1 MSKLDCL
8 IDWVGLDNCI
18 TTSTPPSGRYI
29 NELPGIEV
37 MKLDQIANQDLSG
50 FQDVWNRAQNRA
62 GSRFANDIR
71 REFAKRFK
79 KRNAIEFMKMVPSI
93 NVNNITN
100 AQPNYSGHTIEL
112 DWQDCNIANSN
123 YSAIHISYVTFY
135 AIAAGTYTILILD
148 LDSGLQLASY
158 SLTAGVAGYS
168 TAIINATF
176 NNRRIFVAIDQS
188 AIQLVE
194 TNIDNQ
200 WQLQTNSCGTAR
212 VKGATIPVADV
223 VNYSSVNALLGS
235 NTYGIKTTYSV
246 VCIWDNL
253 VCNHPEYWTDA
264 WMYLC
269 AIELMNELMFTSRLN
284 RFTTTDLNQQKK
296 AMSYYNMMYNGGQ
309 DELGQVFDGYLY
321 SAIDSITLDCHD
333 ACFLCNDLITF
344 RTALL

>member
-62 GSRFANDIR
+62 ASRFSNDMR
-71 REFAKRFK
+71 REFSKRFK
-79 KRNAIEFMKMVPSI
+79 KRDAVEFMSMVGNLDLNSLTNPKP
-93 NVNNITN
+93 NI
-100 AQPNYSGHTIEL
+100 SGHTIEL
-112 DWQDCNIANSN
+112 DWQDCTIANSN
-123 YSAIHISYVTFY
+123 YSAIQISTISFY
-135 AIAAGTYTILILD
+135 APSAGSYPIVILD
-148 LDSGLQLASY
+148 LDTGLQIASY
-158 SLTAGVAGYS
+158 TITATGAGWIS
-168 TAIINATF
+168 KIVNSTF
-176 NNRRIFVAIDQS
+176 NIRRIFIGIDQS
-188 AIQLVE
+188 ALQLYE
-194 TNIDNQ
+194 YNIDKQ
-200 WQLQTNSCGTAR
+200 WMLQTNQCGTAR
-212 VKGATIPVADV
+212 VKGATVALADISNYQGIP
-223 VNYSSVNALLGS
+223 ALLGS
-235 NTYGIKTTYSV
+235 NTYGFSTKFSV

-264 WMYLC
+264 WMYAC

-296 AMSYYNMMYNGGQ
+296 AMAYYNMMYNGGQ
-309 DELGQVFDGYLY
+309 DELGQTFDGYLY
-321 SAIDSITLDCHD
+321 SAIDSLTLDCHD
-333 ACFLCNDLITF
+333 SCFLCNDLVTF

>member
-62 GSRFANDIR
+62 SSRFANDIR

-79 KRNAIEFMKMVPSI
+79 KRDAIEFMRINPSI
-93 NVNNITN
+93 NINDVTN

-123 YSAIHISYVTFY
+123 YSAIHISYINFY
-135 AIAAGTYTILILD
+135 AIAAGSYTLLIID
-148 LDSGLQLASY
+148 LDSGEELASY
-158 SLTAGVAGYS
+158 NVTATTAGFT
-168 TAIINATF
+168 TASVNATF
-176 NNRRIFVAIDQS
+176 NTRRIFVAIDQS
-188 AIQLVE
+188 AIQLIE

-212 VKGATIPVADV
+212 VKGATIPIANISPYQPLPV
-223 VNYSSVNALLGS
+223 LLGN
-235 NTYGIKTTYSV
+235 NTYGISSVYSV

-253 VCNHPEYWTDA
+253 VCINPTYWTDA
-264 WMYLC
+264 WMYVC